1 MNQYSC
7 WMCNSFCNTIIVFLD
22 KYFSMSH
29 FLMQSCINTFKKSSE
44 LKKENKNTFKKK
56 EDS

>member
-1 MNQYSC
+1 
-7 WMCNSFCNTIIVFLD
+7 MCNSFCNTIIIFLD

-44 LKKENKNTFKKK
+44 LKKENKNTFMKK
-56 EDS
+56 EGS